1 MGVREKY
8 LYYNRKYFTIRHLDR
23 LHEGVEQDSDADGAA
38 QELDET
44 RGAEEAEEADLDDP
58 RGVDDAPG
66 HGDEVERVPRVF
78 EVRLR
83 HKQHVNTAHQSCF

>member
-1 MGVREKY
+1 MFID
-8 LYYNRKYFTIRHLDR
+8 RKYFTICHLDR

-83 HKQHVNTAHQSCF
+83 HKQHVSTGRHSGF